1 MSTTVIDGEKSTIVR
16 TNRARTGEAAEDGG
30 TSTEAATAAGGP
42 DAGDRPPPAEATR
55 WRVRWAGT
63 ALRGVAGGLARV
75 SPAAAAALLELL
87 FRRVRRHPVPER
99 ERAWLAGAARSSVEL
114 GGARLPVWSWGE
126 GPAVLLVHGWEGRGS
141 QMGAFAE
148 PLAAAGFRAVAYDAP
163 GHGDA
168 PGRLSSLPAM
178 IEAVAAVAAAVGPLA
193 GVVAHSAGAAATSVA
208 LRRSLGA
215 AGGLAPEAVVYVAPG
230 ADPGRFLGVAA
241 GWLGLPPEI
250 AGRTRRRI
258 EGRFDI
264 RFEDLRTPSFAAA
277 LDRPLL
283 VVHDRD
289 DREVP
294 WEEGSAI
301 AAAWPGARLVTTR
314 GLGHRRVLREPE
326 VVERAV
332 GFVADRG
339 KRGAARSSPGGPAE
353 GSRVTAADRRPTP
366 MPRPRRDRLA
376 G

>member
-1 MSTTVIDGEKSTIVR
+1 MGTVIDQAKSTIVR
-16 TNRARTGEAAEDGG
+16 TNSDRAHEAAEIPNHG
-30 TSTEAATAAGGP
+30 TSTESAAGTEGS
-42 DAGDRPPPAEATR
+42 DAEEGAPRAEATQ
-55 WRVRWAGT
+55 WRARWAGS
-63 ALRGVAGGLARV
+63 ALRGVAGGVARL

-114 GGARLPVWSWGE
+114 GGARLPVWSRGE

-141 QMGAFAE
+141 QMGAFAA

-163 GHGDA
+163 GHGAA

-178 IEAVAAVAAAVGPLA
+178 IDGVTAVAGAVGPLA

-215 AGGLAPEAVVYVAPG
+215 AAGLAPEAVVFVAPG

-250 AGRTRRRI
+250 AHRTRRRI

-264 RFEDLRTPSFAAA
+264 RFEDLRTPSFAGE

-314 GLGHRRVLREPE
+314 GLGHRRVLRDPE

-332 GFVADRG
+332 SFLAGRA
-339 KRGAARSSPGGPAE
+339 SSTG
-353 GSRVTAADRRPTP
+353 GSRSR
-366 MPRPRRDRLA
+366 
-376 G
+376 